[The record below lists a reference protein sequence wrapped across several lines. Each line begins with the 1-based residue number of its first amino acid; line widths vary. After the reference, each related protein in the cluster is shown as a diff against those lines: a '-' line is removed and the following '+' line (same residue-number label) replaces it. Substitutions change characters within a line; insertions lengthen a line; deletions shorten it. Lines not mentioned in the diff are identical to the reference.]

1 MEKLIEKVE
10 NLKTSLDNNEDVK
23 KIKQLNKIINED
35 KELLKL
41 LAEYTK
47 TKSNQIKEKIISNPN
62 FRKYK
67 EQETNI
73 NIIILELNQR
83 LKEIIDKGKCSV

>member
-10 NLKTSLDNNEDVK
+10 YLKTSLDNNEDVK

-41 LAEYTK
+41 LVEYSK

>member
-41 LAEYTK
+41 LTEYTK

>member
-62 FRKYK
+62 FRK
-67 EQETNI
+67 TNGI
-73 NIIILELNQR
+73 RKWRI
-83 LKEIIDKGKCSV
+83 SS